1 MRTLKMTCLLAI
13 FGISMFSLAQ
23 TSLAEKADPAI
34 SDTDIRRRII
44 GTWIADA
51 SSHNGTSM
59 VGAVTFDANG
69 TLAAKI
75 VIIRGDRKEDIRYEG
90 TWQVE
95 RGKMIETVT
104 RSNAKWT
111 PVGKITRDTIIRV
124 DDDELVFKTEGG
136 KTVTRR
142 RRK

>member
-1 MRTLKMTCLLAI
+1 
-13 FGISMFSLAQ
+13 
-23 TSLAEKADPAI
+23 
-34 SDTDIRRRII
+34 
-44 GTWIADA
+44 
-51 SSHNGTSM
+51 M